1 LGFAPATAGAN
12 AVIRRNKAKRP
23 GRGNATGGETSR
35 RRRQDRARVREGTVS
50 TEVRYD
56 TVAGAA
62 GREIPPLKLG
72 LGGLFQT
79 IFPWAAVVIGV
90 ILVIGPIASTL
101 LRSVGS
107 SDSEYDITWANFANL
122 LSDPTFQESAIN
134 SLITGA
140 GVALTASVLGCTLAW
155 IVART
160 DLPGRGYFEILNL
173 MPFFFSPY
181 VGAMSWLY
189 LAAPNSGIIPKT
201 IMPYM
206 PDWVAFPNIYS
217 VGGVIWVL
225 ALFYTPYIYL
235 FVIGPMRSMD
245 GALEDA
251 ARVHGASF
259 WYTTRKITFPLILPA
274 ILAGGLIV
282 FVTSAGVFDVPL
294 SISATK
300 GIPMVPTDIYRAV
313 QYPSDFGRAS
323 AIAVL
328 MMSLT
333 IAVIV
338 FQQKWVNKRRFDT
351 VSGKGYRP
359 RPVNLGPIGR
369 AFAMGIQIFYFL
381 VAAALPIMALLMVS
395 VSPLWTG
402 IFKPASANLSN
413 FTYVLQE
420 YRLTQAALYNSLFIG
435 VVGATFGVLI
445 GALQAYFI
453 RRGTSRYRM
462 LVDPILSLPLGIPG
476 IIIGLGFLIL
486 LIRTPLYTTIWI
498 IIIACVAHF
507 FPLALRNISAM
518 LLSINPELEQSARA
532 SGASWLQTMYH
543 ILFPLVRPAL
553 IASWLLLFIILIRE
567 LGATILLYAQGTE
580 TISVA
585 LVILSEQNFGYVAA
599 LAVIQVMMLLT
610 GFFLMRWCSPHFL
623 GR

>member
-1 LGFAPATAGAN
+1 
-12 AVIRRNKAKRP
+12 
-23 GRGNATGGETSR
+23 
-35 RRRQDRARVREGTVS
+35 VS
-50 TEVRYD
+50 TNVGVESAVRPD
-56 TVAGAA
+56 
-62 GREIPPLKLG
+62 
-72 LGGLFQT
+72 LGGVAEARRERSGSNTALARLLQFGVPGT
-79 IFPWAAVVIGV
+79 AVLVGV
-90 ILVIGPIASTL
+90 ILVAGPIISTL
-101 LRSVGS
+101 LRSVAS
-107 SDSEYDITWANFANL
+107 TDVSLDFTLANFIGL
-122 LSDPTFQESAIN
+122 VTDPTFQESAIN
-134 SLITGA
+134 SAITGL
-140 GVALTASVLGCTLAW
+140 GVSLLASVLGCTLAW

-160 DLPGRGYFEILNL
+160 DLPGRGVFEILNL

-189 LAAPNSGIIPKT
+189 LAAPNSGILPKLLN
-201 IMPYM
+201 PYL
-206 PDWVAFPNIYS
+206 PAWISFPNIYS

-259 WYTTRKITFPLILPA
+259 WYTTRKITFPLILPSL
-274 ILAGGLIV
+274 LAGSLII

-323 AIAVL
+323 AIAAG
-328 MMSLT
+328 MMSIT
-333 IAVIV
+333 IAIII
-338 FQQKWVNKRRFDT
+338 FQQSWINKRRFDT

-359 RPVNLGPIGR
+359 RPVNLGPVGR
-369 AFAMGIQIFYFL
+369 ASAMTIQIFYFL

-402 IFKPASANLSN
+402 IFRPSSANFSN
-413 FTYVLQE
+413 FNYVLSE

-435 VVGATFGVLI
+435 VVGATIGVLL
-445 GALQAYFI
+445 GAFQAYFI
-453 RRGTSRYRM
+453 RRGQSRFRM

-532 SGASWLQTMYH
+532 SGATWLQTMYYV
-543 ILFPLVRPAL
+543 LFPLVRPAI

-599 LAVIQVMMLLT
+599 LAVVQVIMLLT

>member
-1 LGFAPATAGAN
+1 VSTEANLATTTPASLSSV
-12 AVIRRNKAKRP
+12 AVGSAVERPRAAKRP
-23 GRGNATGGETSR
+23 LLQYGVPG
-35 RRRQDRARVREGTVS
+35 
-50 TEVRYD
+50 
-56 TVAGAA
+56 
-62 GREIPPLKLG
+62 I
-72 LGGLFQT
+72 
-79 IFPWAAVVIGV
+79 AVLIGV
-90 ILVIGPIASTL
+90 ILVIGPIVSTL
-101 LRSVGS
+101 MRAVGS
-107 SDSEYDITWANFANL
+107 SDETIDFTLANFVGL
-122 LSDPTFQESAIN
+122 LSDPTFQESAVN
-134 SLITGA
+134 SLMTGA
-140 GVALTASVLGCTLAW
+140 GVALLASVLGCTLAW

-201 IMPYM
+201 IMPYL
-206 PDWVAFPNIYS
+206 PEWVGFPNIYS
-217 VGGVIWVL
+217 VGGVVWVL

-259 WYTTRKITFPLILPA
+259 WYTTRKITFPLLLPSL
-274 ILAGGLIV
+274 LAGGLIV

-323 AIAVL
+323 AIATL

-333 IAVIV
+333 IAIIV

-381 VAAALPIMALLMVS
+381 VAAALPVMALLMVS

-402 IFKPASANLSN
+402 LFKPGSANLSN
-413 FTYVLQE
+413 FQYVLEE
-420 YRLTQAALYNSLFIG
+420 YRLTQVALYNSLFIG
-435 VVGATFGVLI
+435 VIGASFGVLI

-453 RRGTSRYRM
+453 RRGQSRYRT
-462 LVDPILSLPLGIPG
+462 LVDPVLSLPLGIPG

-599 LAVIQVMMLLT
+599 LAVIQVIMLLT

>member
-1 LGFAPATAGAN
+1 MGLAGERPRPATGN
-12 AVIRRNKAKRP
+12 RLLQYGLPGTAV
-23 GRGNATGGETSR
+23 
-35 RRRQDRARVREGTVS
+35 
-50 TEVRYD
+50 
-56 TVAGAA
+56 
-62 GREIPPLKLG
+62 L
-72 LGGLFQT
+72 
-79 IFPWAAVVIGV
+79 IGV
-90 ILVIGPIASTL
+90 ILIIGPIVSTL
-101 LRSVGS
+101 VRSLGS
-107 SDSEYDITWANFANL
+107 SDDTIDFTIANFAGL

-134 SLITGA
+134 SAITGA
-140 GVALTASVLGCTLAW
+140 GVALLASLLGCTLAW

-160 DLPGRGYFEILNL
+160 DLPGRGVFEILNL
-173 MPFFFSPY
+173 LPFFFSPY

-189 LAAPNSGIIPKT
+189 LAAPNSGILPKLLT
-201 IMPYM
+201 PYL
-206 PDWVAFPNIYS
+206 PSWLGFPNIYS

-225 ALFYTPYIYL
+225 ALFYTPYVYL

-251 ARVHGASF
+251 ARVHGAGF
-259 WYTTRKITFPLILPA
+259 WYTTRKITLPLLLPSL
-274 ILAGGLIV
+274 LAGGLIV

-294 SISATK
+294 SIAATK

-323 AIAVL
+323 AVAVL

-333 IAVIV
+333 IAIIV
-338 FQQKWVNKRRFDT
+338 FQQRWVSKRRFDT

-359 RPVNLGPIGR
+359 RPITLGPIGR
-369 AFAMGIQIFYFL
+369 GCAMGVQIIYFL
-381 VAAALPIMALLMVS
+381 VAAALPLMALLMVS

-402 IFKPASANLSN
+402 TFKPSSANLSN
-413 FTYVLQE
+413 FYYVLSE
-420 YRLTQAALYNSLFIG
+420 YRLTQAAVYNSLFVG

-453 RRGTSRYRM
+453 QRGRSRFRL
-462 LVDPILSLPLGIPG
+462 LVDPVLSLPLGIPG

-518 LLSINPELEQSARA
+518 LMSINPELEQSARA
-532 SGASWLQTMYH
+532 SGASWLQTMYYV
-543 ILFPLVRPAL
+543 LFPLIRPAL

-599 LAVIQVMMLLT
+599 LAVVQVAMLLT
-610 GFFLMRWCSPHFL
+610 GFFLMRWFSPHFL

>member
-1 LGFAPATAGAN
+1 MP
-12 AVIRRNKAKRP
+12 VRR
-23 GRGNATGGETSR
+23 GGGEF
-35 RRRQDRARVREGTVS
+35 VS
-50 TEVRYD
+50 TNV
-56 TVAGAA
+56 
-62 GREIPPLKLG
+62 
-72 LGGLFQT
+72 
-79 IFPWAAVVIGV
+79 GV
-90 ILVIGPIASTL
+90 
-101 LRSVGS
+101 
-107 SDSEYDITWANFANL
+107 
-122 LSDPTFQESAIN
+122 ESAIRPDLRDSAERSSSSQAIGRLLQFGVPGIAVLIGIVLVAGPIVSTIMRSFASTDTSYDVTLANFIGLVSDSAFLEGVVN
-134 SLITGA
+134 SLITGL
-140 GVALTASVLGCTLAW
+140 GVSVLASVLGCTLAW

-160 DLPGRGYFEILNL
+160 DLPGRGVFEILNL

-189 LAAPNSGIIPKT
+189 LAAPNSGILPKLLN
-201 IMPYM
+201 PYL
-206 PDWVAFPNIYS
+206 PEWLGFPNIYS

-274 ILAGGLIV
+274 ILAGALII

-323 AIAVL
+323 AIAAG
-328 MMSLT
+328 MMSIT
-333 IAVIV
+333 IAIIV
-338 FQQKWVNKRRFDT
+338 FQQSWVNKRRFDT

-359 RPVNLGPIGR
+359 RPVNLSPLGR
-369 AFAMGIQIFYFL
+369 ILAMAIQIFYFL

-402 IFKPASANLSN
+402 IFKPSSANLSN
-413 FTYVLQE
+413 FYYVLSE
-420 YRLTQAALYNSLFIG
+420 YRLTQVAVYNSLFIG
-435 VVGATFGVLI
+435 VVGATIGVFI
-445 GALQAYFI
+445 AAMQAYFI
-453 RRGTSRYRM
+453 RRGQSRYRM

-532 SGASWLQTMYH
+532 SGASWMQTMYYV
-543 ILFPLVRPAL
+543 LLPLIRPAL

-599 LAVIQVMMLLT
+599 LAVVQVIMLLT

-623 GR
+623 GRSD

>member
-1 LGFAPATAGAN
+1 VSTNVGVEIAGRPDLGSEAARGSLRPSTSALGAVLQYLLPGA
-12 AVIRRNKAKRP
+12 AVI
-23 GRGNATGGETSR
+23 
-35 RRRQDRARVREGTVS
+35 
-50 TEVRYD
+50 
-56 TVAGAA
+56 
-62 GREIPPLKLG
+62 
-72 LGGLFQT
+72 
-79 IFPWAAVVIGV
+79 IGV
-90 ILVIGPIASTL
+90 ILVAGPIFGTIQRSLATSDTSFDFTL
-101 LRSVGS
+101 
-107 SDSEYDITWANFANL
+107 ANFIDL
-122 LSDPTFQESAIN
+122 ISDPTFRESVVN

-140 GVALTASVLGCTLAW
+140 GVASIASVLGCTLAW

-160 DLPGRGYFEILNL
+160 DLPGRGVFEIVNL

-189 LAAPNSGIIPKT
+189 LAAPHSGILPKL
-201 IMPYM
+201 INPYLPEGM
-206 PDWVAFPNIYS
+206 GFPNIYS

-259 WYTTRKITFPLILPA
+259 WYTTWKITLPLLLPSL
-274 ILAGGLIV
+274 LAGGLIV

-323 AIAVL
+323 AIAAG

-333 IAVIV
+333 IAIIV

-359 RPVNLGPIGR
+359 RPVNLGPVGR
-369 AFAMGIQIFYFL
+369 SFAMGIQIFYFL

-402 IFKPASANLSN
+402 VFKPASANFSN
-413 FTYVLQE
+413 FHYVLSE

-435 VVGATFGVLI
+435 VVGATIGVLL
-445 GALQAYFI
+445 GAMQAYFI
-453 RRGTSRYRM
+453 RRGQSRFRM

-532 SGASWLQTMYH
+532 SGASWLQTMYY

-599 LAVIQVMMLLT
+599 LAVIQVIMLLS